1 VTLRKGC
8 DASLNRA
15 DTSRGFR
22 RKGNSRIINQ
32 NWPIEPVSLDDEEK
46 AKQIIRR
53 YTDKTFSYT
62 DAASF
67 AVMERLGV

>member
-1 VTLRKGC
+1 VDSEGKGT
-8 DASLNRA
+8 AG
-15 DTSRGFR
+15 SR
-22 RKGNSRIINQ
+22 INQ

-53 YTDKTFSYT
+53 YNYKTFSYT

-67 AVMERLGV
+67 AVMEGSA